1 MYLTKNIVLYCEVL
15 IYKLIQRYSVFLSFA
30 YLSTFFYIF
39 YFKLKFLL
47 VSLGGSTVGY
57 EEEQA
62 EDELREAVAGPPL
75 LLRQEYHPQD
85 CRQKVRVVASIA
97 KSKRLGL

>member
-1 MYLTKNIVLYCEVL
+1 M
-15 IYKLIQRYSVFLSFA
+15 
-30 YLSTFFYIF
+30 
-39 YFKLKFLL
+39 
-47 VSLGGSTVGY
+47 GY